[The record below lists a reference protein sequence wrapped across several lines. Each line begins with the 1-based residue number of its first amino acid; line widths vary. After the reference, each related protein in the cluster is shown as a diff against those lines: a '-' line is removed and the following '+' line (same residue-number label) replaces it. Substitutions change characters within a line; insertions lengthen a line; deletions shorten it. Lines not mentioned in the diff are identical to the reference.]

1 MENMPLYNKID
12 SLPETLKRE
21 VLDFMEF
28 LLQRNKKR
36 PYDDKPLVESQ
47 KSPPSRERKLGILES
62 KASFVIKDDFKI
74 TDEEFLS
81 L

>member
-1 MENMPLYNKID
+1 MENTSLYNRINA
-12 SLPETLKRE
+12 LPLKVKEE

-28 LLQRNKKR
+28 LIEKNKIQ
-36 PYDDKPLVESQ
+36 PVIEKPIH
-47 KSPPSRERKLGILES
+47 KPHPPVVRKLGILES
-62 KASFVIKDDFKI
+62 KASFKIKGDFKI